1 LSIFKKYSNYEQNH
15 GVSGVVY
22 ILTNPGLRE
31 GFLKIGCSRYSGKK
45 RAEDLNLKANTGTP
59 GTFKCIYEKKT
70 QDCGRAEQEVFKV
83 LATYRRGKKYQEF
96 FEVSFDFAKKIID
109 EVCDVIDGRPLK
121 IVNSASDT
129 ENKSKLLSREALG
142 YFLIFAIGLAMLWGF
157 LNFKSYTHNEPKN
170 RFDDYVNNIKDK
182 KNEFDPVNIVE
193 EIENLKD
200 KKDTFNPI
208 NIVDE
213 VENSISNNHIL
224 STDKEKITLEINKRE
239 HDANLA
245 QCLDGRYPALCKHS
259 ILYGEEI
266 ELVRKREH
274 DANLAQCLDGRYPAL
289 CKHSILYGEEIQR
302 VKRSEY
308 NANLK
313 QCMDG
318 RYPTLCNRAL
328 LNEKIE

>member
-1 LSIFKKYSNYEQNH
+1 LSVFKNYSNYEQNH

-83 LATYRRGKKYQEF
+83 LATYRRGKKHQEF

-129 ENKSKLLSREALG
+129 ENKSKSLSREALG

-170 RFDDYVNNIKDK
+170 RFDDYVNNIKDQ
-182 KNEFDPVNIVE
+182 KNEFDPVNIVDE
-193 EIENLKD
+193 VENLKD

-213 VENSISNNHIL
+213 VENSIPNNPII
-224 STDKEKITLEINKRE
+224 STDKEKITLEINKKE
-239 HDANLA
+239 YDANLKM
-245 QCLDGRYPALCKHS
+245 CLRGSAPSLCDHS
-259 ILYGEEI
+259 IL
-266 ELVRKREH
+266 
-274 DANLAQCLDGRYPAL
+274 
-289 CKHSILYGEEIQR
+289 SGEEIQR
-302 VKRSEY
+302 VKRAEY
-308 NANLK
+308 DANLK
-313 QCMDG
+313 MCLRG
-318 RYPTLCNRAL
+318 SAPSLCDRAL